1 MGVVEVLS
9 KAVATDEAAGCALI
23 DSVVYDFVAD
33 LAEVNR
39 DAISGEIGIWA
50 LDRVQIAKR
59 ALGRSYVDTVSKGMY
74 PEDDVQL
81 AASWLA
87 GLESYISAAVSGE
100 FSKAG
105 KGNEW
110 WMFDGQRKQRNV
122 SRDASGRFT
131 RGVNQSGKATGVSPV
146 NDVSSMS
153 PALASWTDGASWKGT
168 MTDAAAATHQ
178 HQYEEATGHALEF
191 KRAFKDNA
199 KNVDA
204 VLMLQDPNGDI
215 RMLHVPLDKIHE
227 RDGARPARMDV
238 YGMNANDRILGV
250 EVAPG
255 RNAPASIS
263 AKVAEFNLLGGA
275 GGSQL
280 AGLAMTN
287 TTLRNNLKSSLNMP
301 NAKDDTS
308 AMSRIFGVLSAGGA
322 VLGSVTGSEKVSQMA
337 ALVGEMGPQ
346 AEDVLG
352 PYVKRSAYR
361 YRGTE
366 KTPDPAFRNP
376 MNQLNE
382 VQLRDVANEFKD
394 ASPESLAMHATA
406 DVAAG
411 HLAETLQRDP
421 IISRLSERAGRV
433 LPSQGVIY
441 DAKGKIVSQSVGF
454 SDDHYLPFDLM
465 NIGRLRGGQYV
476 RTRQQGG
483 LTGEDVYTA
492 VMSGARQVQVVSGSG
507 VFMLE
512 MSPDFRGARGMSD
525 KARGMYDAYLK
536 ILDAVDE
543 SGMYLVD
550 ISPKEKA
557 TLAAEAKDELGSDAS
572 PDEVKALR
580 ERKITAAREKSR
592 MVTPE
597 DEAKVAESA
606 LREAGGEMI
615 AGKTAAE
622 AGDALRG
629 GKRRIYEDA
638 YKDGIDTA
646 MSSKA
651 SELRLNGAGY
661 AIALATLRQQFPYF
675 IKDTSYRELS
685 KLPTDRPSARP
696 GTRQFAEDSGYVKPG
711 SLRAKNVRTG
721 FYNPGS
727 VEPGSKSQRDR
738 PAGEPAK
745 NAEGKQ
751 EQPKTEEP
759 SSAAT
764 TGDANARAANTGMN
778 KLMDTSAILAPSLK
792 NALGQL
798 RVGLDS
804 VPLGLKEAAG
814 ASQEG
819 LPFSSVSKNPE
830 AAMKWLL
837 TSDDFEKVVS
847 EMSGVNAQKAA
858 AALSNRDAIRGAL
871 SSILT
876 SEGLESADDFF
887 ADGRTIG
894 GEAKNLEQAVDWVH
908 DLGAFVI
915 GDLVAMREG
924 YAKTPPD
931 PKGIGSHRGLMPM
944 LMPGVAQI
952 GSAAQFDAFMDDPK
966 NKAVADSAALIAYDE
981 RDMRSIAGMS
991 EHVTEKLDQ
1000 LGKIT
1005 AAIDAGRERAR
1016 KGEDIKNVQ
1025 LMTGDMWNDA
1035 TGLGEEDERG
1045 KYKAPTAAMVMNV
1058 KTDVMARDIQTAW
1071 SLAVAARVLDSL
1083 GGGTSWD
1090 LKEGDRTLE
1099 PVEEYRDPVEKS
1111 LLRMARPLTNLEALQ
1126 I

>member
-9 KAVATDEAAGCALI
+9 KAVATDEVAGCALI

-50 LDRVQIAKR
+50 LDRVQVAKR

-81 AASWLA
+81 AATWLA

-100 FSKAG
+100 FSKSG
-105 KGNEW
+105 KSNEW
-110 WMFDGQRKQRNV
+110 WMFNGQRKQRTV
-122 SRDASGRFT
+122 SRDAAGRFT
-131 RGVNQSGKATGVSPV
+131 RGVNQSGKAKNVSALTDAK
-146 NDVSSMS
+146 NMS
-153 PALASWTDGASWKGT
+153 PALASWTDGVEWKGK
-168 MTDAAAATHQ
+168 MTPDAAARHQ
-178 HQYEEATGHALEF
+178 YQYEEATGHALEF
-191 KRAFKDNA
+191 KRAFKGDA

-215 RMLHVPLDKIHE
+215 RMLHVPMDKVHE
-227 RDGARPARMDV
+227 RDGDRPARMDV
-238 YGMNANDRILGV
+238 YGMSADDRILGV

-255 RNAPASIS
+255 VNAPASIS

-280 AGLAMTN
+280 AGLAMTDPK
-287 TTLRNNLKSSLNMP
+287 LRSNLKNSLKMPSSR
-301 NAKDDTS
+301 DDTS
-308 AMSRIFGVLSAGGA
+308 ALSRVFGVLSAGGA

-346 AEDVLG
+346 AEEVLG

-376 MNQLNE
+376 LNQLND
-382 VQLRDVANEFKD
+382 VQLRQVADDFKG
-394 ASPESLAMHATA
+394 ASPESLTMHATA
-406 DVAAG
+406 DVASG

-507 VFMLE
+507 VFTLE
-512 MSPDFRGARGMSD
+512 MSPDFRGARAMSD

-543 SGMYLVD
+543 SGLYLVD

-557 TLAAEAKDELGSDAS
+557 TLAAEAKDELGSDAT
-572 PDEVKALR
+572 PQEVKALR
-580 ERKITAAREKSR
+580 DRKITAAREKSR

-597 DEAKVAESA
+597 DEAEVAEAA

-629 GKRRIYEDA
+629 DKRRIFEDA
-638 YKDGIDTA
+638 YKEGIDA
-646 MSSKA
+646 KMSSKA

-675 IKDTSYRELS
+675 IQDVHYREL
-685 KLPTDRPSARP
+685 KDLPTDRPGARP
-696 GTRQFAEDSGYVKPG
+696 GTRQFADDSGYVKPG

-727 VEPGSKSQRDR
+727 VEPGAKSQRDR
-738 PAGEPAK
+738 PAGETAAEAK
-745 NAEGKQ
+745 AK
-751 EQPKTEEP
+751 PTDTTTAAA
-759 SSAAT
+759 SAA
-764 TGDANARAANTGMN
+764 DADSGADR
-778 KLMDTSAILAPSLK
+778 KKAPSVGIQGMLDHAAIIDPALKQAVGDLKSGINVIPLK
-792 NALGQL
+792 N
-798 RVGLDS
+798 RT
-804 VPLGLKEAAG
+804 AAMIG
-814 ASQEG
+814 NED
-819 LPFSSVSKNPE
+819 LPFASVSKDPAE
-830 AAMKWLL
+830 AVKWLL
-837 TSDDFEKVVS
+837 ASDDFEKVML
-847 EMSGVNAQKAA
+847 EMTGKNAEAA
-858 AALSNRDAIRGAL
+858 VAALGNDDAVRSAL
-871 SSILT
+871 IDILT
-876 SEGLESADDFF
+876 STGEEVDEFF
-887 ADGRTIG
+887 GNRKIG
-894 GEAKNLEQAVDWVH
+894 GSDNIEMATDWVR
-908 DLGAFVI
+908 DKGRAI

-924 YAKTPPD
+924 FAEA
-931 PKGIGSHRGLMPM
+931 PKDKAAANAYRGLMPM
-944 LMPGVAQI
+944 LLPDVSRI
-952 GSAAQFDAFMDDPK
+952 NNKEQFDAFMADPK
-966 NKAVADSAALIAYDE
+966 NAGLSEAAASIAYDD
-981 RDMRSIAGMS
+981 RDLRSVADMS
-991 EHVTEKLDQ
+991 KQAKRRLDA
-1000 LGKIT
+1000 LGEV
-1005 AAIDAGRERAR
+1005 AAAKASAKAMSL
-1016 KGEDIKNVQ
+1016 KGNDPMKQQ
-1025 LMTGDMWNDA
+1025 LMTGQQWKDA
-1035 TGLGEEDERG
+1035 TGRGEKDEQG
-1045 KYKAPTAAMVMNV
+1045 KYPPPSSRDVIQMD
-1058 KTDVMARDIQTAW
+1058 TDALMSSWQAAW
-1071 SLAVAARVLDSL
+1071 SLAVTARVLDSI

-1099 PVEEYRDPVEKS
+1099 PVDEAMSKASKPLV
-1111 LLRMARPLTNLEALQ
+1111 RMRRLKETSADQ

>member
-146 NDVSSMS
+146 NDASSMS

-191 KRAFKDNA
+191 KRAFKDNT

-280 AGLAMTN
+280 AGLAMTD

-301 NAKDDTS
+301 NAKDDKS

-382 VQLRDVANEFKD
+382 VQLRDVANEFRG

-507 VFMLE
+507 VFTLE

-606 LREAGGEMI
+606 LREAGGEMVS
-615 AGKTAAE
+615 GKTAAE

-629 GKRRIYEDA
+629 AQRRVYEDA

-675 IKDTSYRELS
+675 IKDTHFRELS

-727 VEPGSKSQRDR
+727 VELGSKTQRDR

-745 NAEGKQ
+745 ETPAKPGD
-751 EQPKTEEP
+751 TVT
-759 SSAAT
+759 AAST
-764 TGDANARAANTGMN
+764 ADADSGEDR
-778 KLMDTSAILAPSLK
+778 KKAPSVGIQGALDHAAIIAPALKQAVGELKSGINSIPLK
-792 NALGQL
+792 NRTAAM
-798 RVGLDS
+798 VGNED
-804 VPLGLKEAAG
+804 
-814 ASQEG
+814 
-819 LPFSSVSKNPE
+819 LPFASVSKDP
-830 AAMKWLL
+830 ADAVKWLL
-837 TSDDFEKVVS
+837 ASDNFEKVMT
-847 EMSGVNAQKAA
+847 EMKGKNAEVAV
-858 AALSNRDAIRGAL
+858 AALGNDDAVRSAL
-871 SSILT
+871 IDILT
-876 SEGLESADDFF
+876 STGEEVDEFF
-887 ADGRTIG
+887 GNRKIG
-894 GEAKNLEQAVDWVH
+894 GSDNLEMATDWVI
-908 DLGAFVI
+908 DKGKAI

-924 YAKTPPD
+924 FVEA
-931 PKGIGSHRGLMPM
+931 PKDKEAIAAHRGLMP
-944 LMPGVAQI
+944 LLLPDVSRI
-952 GSAAQFDAFMDDPK
+952 SNKVQFDAFMADPK
-966 NKAVADSAALIAYDE
+966 NAGLEAAAAIIAYEDT
-981 RDMRSIAGMS
+981 DLRSVAGMS
-991 EHVTEKLDQ
+991 KKAKSKLDA
-1000 LGKIT
+1000 LGEV
-1005 AAIDAGRERAR
+1005 AAAKASAKAMSL
-1016 KGEDIKNVQ
+1016 KGTDPMKQQ
-1025 LMTGDMWNDA
+1025 LMTGQQWFEA
-1035 TGLGEEDERG
+1035 TGIGEKDEQG
-1045 KYKAPTAAMVMNV
+1045 KYPPPSSRDVITLDTSALMNGQ
-1058 KTDVMARDIQTAW
+1058 QTAW
-1071 SLAVAARVLDSL
+1071 SLAVTARVLDSI

-1099 PVEEYRDPVEKS
+1099 PVDEEMSKASKPLV
-1111 LLRMARPLTNLEALQ
+1111 RMRKLKETRADQ